1 MADME
6 RQSVASFLK
15 SMGNLA
21 SRKSSSFNSSL
32 YRFPSLKIDK
42 IASDLRLQQRGE
54 EDGKLN
60 FPTEDSLSLTAVER
74 DAVENIRNLR
84 SAALNNFEAE
94 LESYNARIGSVKDE
108 KEKVELLVGKS
119 KHEIVSISNNWENRL
134 ENLRVRVHE
143 HQHKLKEFQ
152 KKNNI
157 EGPPRESKNL
167 FLTIGIIAILGL
179 IETIMNG
186 YFFAEANP
194 MGYLGG
200 IMLAMI
206 IAFINISF
214 SSIFGHFSRQINI
227 KYWARKL
234 LGVFL
239 IICFIIFASV
249 LNLAIAHL
257 RDALEVQ
264 QWNDALVSSL
274 ISLKNAPLELRS
286 INSWLV
292 IGFGAV
298 VSFTSFWKTFSF
310 SDPYPGY
317 SRLWHENELSVDNY
331 ADEYNEAHDE
341 LDEHFEQASKTL
353 RDEIFRRRDNI
364 KSAEDALAARISLVR
379 NLNIFLD
386 SCSEGVNKLLRI
398 YRDANIKARAQRAPK
413 YFDEVFYFEDYNTEE
428 LSNMQIR
435 IPEVAERDLIKVEEA
450 VQKGVSK
457 LLQSRKEAL
466 SAFPTIRQIKYG
478 EDLVPNKGDGDAS
491 VIQNIK
497 MRNI

>member
-1 MADME
+1 MAN
-6 RQSVASFLK
+6 FLK

-21 SRKSSSFNSSL
+21 SRKSNSFENSL

-42 IASDLRLQQRGE
+42 IASDLRLKQRGE
-54 EDGKLN
+54 EDGRLN

-94 LESYNARIGSVKDE
+94 LESYNTRIGSVKDE
-108 KEKVELLVGKS
+108 KEKIELLVGKAE
-119 KHEIVSISNNWENRL
+119 HEIVSISNNWENRL
-134 ENLRVRVHE
+134 ENQRVRVRE
-143 HQHKLKEFQ
+143 HQDKLKKFQ

-157 EGPPRESKNL
+157 EGPPRESKNIV
-167 FLTIGIIAILGL
+167 LTIGLIAILGL
-179 IETIMNG
+179 IETVMNG

-200 IMLAMI
+200 IILAAI

-227 KYWARKL
+227 KSMVPKL
-234 LGVFL
+234 WGVVL
-239 IICFIIFASV
+239 IICFIIFASI
-249 LNLAIAHL
+249 LNLSIAHF

-264 QWNDALVSSL
+264 PWEDALVSSL
-274 ISLKNAPLELRS
+274 ISLKNAPFELRS

-292 IGFGAV
+292 IGFGAA

-317 SRLWHENELSVDNY
+317 SRLWHENEECIDNY
-331 ADEYNEAHDE
+331 TDEFNEAHDE
-341 LDEHFEQASKTL
+341 LDAHFEKSSKNL

-364 KSAEDALAARISLVR
+364 KSAEDALTARISLVR
-379 NLNIFLD
+379 NLNIFLE

-398 YRDANIKARAQRAPK
+398 YRDANIKARSQRAPK
-413 YFDEVFYFEDYNTEE
+413 HFEELFYFEDYKIEE
-428 LSNMQIR
+428 LKNMQIR
-435 IPEVAERDLIKVEEA
+435 IPEVAERELIKAEEA
-450 VQKGVSK
+450 VQKGVAK
-457 LLQSRKEAL
+457 LLKSRKEAL
-466 SAFPTIRQIKYG
+466 SAFPTIRQIKY
-478 EDLVPNKGDGDAS
+478 EEA
-491 VIQNIK
+491 
-497 MRNI
+497 